1 MGNLIK
7 IREVVVYMDTPLDIE
22 RQRLADYQERN
33 HQAVQSMCESC
44 LEHNNK
50 CPYYS
55 SEEESWDYDTCF
67 KERGF

>member
-1 MGNLIK
+1 MDKVAGG
-7 IREVVVYMDTPLDIE
+7 VYMDTYLDIE
-22 RQRLADYQERN
+22 RQKLTESRDRE
-33 HQAVQSMCESC
+33 HQVIQGMCESC

-50 CPYYS
+50 CLYYS